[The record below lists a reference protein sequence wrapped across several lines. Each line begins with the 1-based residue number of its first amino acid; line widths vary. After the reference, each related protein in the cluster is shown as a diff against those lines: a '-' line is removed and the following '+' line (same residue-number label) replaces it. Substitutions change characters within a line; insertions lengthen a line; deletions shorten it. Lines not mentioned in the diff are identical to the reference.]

1 MAFGTTEAGLE
12 VKNGSVLI
20 EFKISEGAEEQNGHA
35 YSGVRGR
42 LFYPAQYGRGA
53 TVARRA
59 IELGTL
65 GTPAPIRHAV
75 SGFREPDP
83 LDFNEHTG
91 YTQIFDG
98 NTLKDWD
105 GNPDVW
111 RVEDG
116 AIVGESTKEKPGG
129 NSYISYHGIVA
140 KDFDLKLEIKVEN
153 GGGSGIQ
160 YRSQTGL
167 PWRRAR
173 PGDPPINL
181 NWMMTGP
188 QADFWFPVNP
198 SVFVW
203 TGQFYSEN
211 TPLGILAWRGQVV
224 ESAPGQAQR
233 LIGNI
238 GDRSAL
244 GGYVKINDWN
254 QYLIMARGGTFIHV
268 INGQLMA
275 VYVDDDA
282 SSSNNLPG
290 MIGIEIE
297 GTPCKVSVRN
307 IWLKKL
313 S

>member
-1 MAFGTTEAGLE
+1 MQTSESRSRFRNTVKTYAALLLALGLSCLVHFVRLAAQPRGQAQAEA
-12 VKNGSVLI
+12 SQ
-20 EFKISEGAEEQNGHA
+20 SAPP
-35 YSGVRGR
+35 SS
-42 LFYPAQYGRGA
+42 GA
-53 TVARRA
+53 TDGQR
-59 IELGTL
+59 
-65 GTPAPIRHAV
+65 PIRQTG

-83 LDFNEHTG
+83 LDFNDRTG
-91 YTQIFDG
+91 FTQIFDG
-98 NTLKDWD
+98 TTLKDWD
-105 GNPDVW
+105 GDPSIW
-111 RVEDG
+111 RVENG
-116 AIVGESTKEKPGG
+116 AIVGESTKERPVG
-129 NSYISYHGIVA
+129 NSYISYHGIIA
-140 KDFDLKLEIKVEN
+140 KDLDLKLEIKVEN

-173 PGDPPINL
+173 PGDPPLNL

-198 SVFVW
+198 HVFVFN
-203 TGQFYSEN
+203 GQFYSEN

-224 ESAPGQAQR
+224 QSVPGHAQR
-233 LIGNI
+233 LVGNI
-238 GDRSAL
+238 GDRTAL
-244 GGYVKINDWN
+244 GGYIKINDWN
-254 QYLIMARGGTFIHV
+254 QYLVMARGGTFIHV

-282 SSSNNLPG
+282 SSSNNKPG

>member
-1 MAFGTTEAGLE
+1 MCTLDSRFRKAASAGPALLLAFGMGCLFQLNKIAGQQPANQAPL
-12 VKNGSVLI
+12 VASHALGSTSV
-20 EFKISEGAEEQNGHA
+20 
-35 YSGVRGR
+35 
-42 LFYPAQYGRGA
+42 AQ
-53 TVARRA
+53 
-59 IELGTL
+59 
-65 GTPAPIRHAV
+65 GTPPPAGRPV
-75 SGFREPDP
+75 PGFREPDP

-91 YTQIFDG
+91 FTQIFDG
-98 NTLKDWD
+98 TTLKDWD
-105 GNPDVW
+105 GDPNIW
-111 RVEDG
+111 RVENG
-116 AIVGESTKEKPGG
+116 AIVGESTKEKPVG
-129 NSYISYHGIVA
+129 NSYISYHGIIA
-140 KDFDLKLEIKVEN
+140 KDLDLKLEIKVEN

-173 PGDPPINL
+173 PGDPPLNL

-198 SVFVW
+198 HVFVYN
-203 TGQFYSEN
+203 GQFYSEN

-224 ESAPGQAQR
+224 QSMPGHAQR
-233 LIGNI
+233 LVGNI
-238 GDRSAL
+238 GDRTAL
-244 GGYVKINDWN
+244 GGYIKINDWN
-254 QYLIMARGGTFIHV
+254 QYLVMARGGTFIHI

-275 VYVDDDA
+275 VYIDDDA
-282 SSSNNLPG
+282 SSSNNKQG

>member
-1 MAFGTTEAGLE
+1 MRAFLLGSTFPTSAKTGLGPLLVFAIGCLLQPVNVAAQQAAGQAPPDANRE
-12 VKNGSVLI
+12 
-20 EFKISEGAEEQNGHA
+20 
-35 YSGVRGR
+35 
-42 LFYPAQYGRGA
+42 PAQNA
-53 TVARRA
+53 AA
-59 IELGTL
+59 AS
-65 GTPAPIRHAV
+65 TPHPANQPG

-98 NTLKDWD
+98 ATLKDWD
-105 GNPDVW
+105 GDPGIW
-111 RVEDG
+111 RVENG
-116 AIVGESTKEKPGG
+116 AIVGESTKEKPVG
-129 NSYISYHGIVA
+129 NSYIAYRGIIA

-173 PGDPPINL
+173 PGDPPLNL

-198 SVFVW
+198 HVFVW

-224 ESAPGQAQR
+224 QSVPGHAQR
-233 LIGNI
+233 LVGNI
-238 GDRSAL
+238 GDRTAL
-244 GGYVKINDWN
+244 GGYIKINDWN
-254 QYLIMARGGTFIHV
+254 QYLVMARGGTFIHV

-275 VYVDDDA
+275 VYIDDDP
-282 SSSNNLPG
+282 SSSNNQPG
-290 MIGIEIE
+290 IIGIEIE